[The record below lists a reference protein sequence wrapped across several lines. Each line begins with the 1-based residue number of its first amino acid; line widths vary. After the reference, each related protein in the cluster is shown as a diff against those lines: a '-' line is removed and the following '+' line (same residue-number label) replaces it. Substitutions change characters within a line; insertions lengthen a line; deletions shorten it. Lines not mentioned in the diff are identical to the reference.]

1 MIPLSGGFPNPGTY
15 LHMGLHLLHRISPF
29 IHMVSYFYPNLATFP
44 FSKMSVETKDG
55 KTISLEGN
63 QLKSAL
69 QYLPTQVSTF
79 CFIFYVI
86 K

>member
-1 MIPLSGGFPNPGTY
+1 MNS
-15 LHMGLHLLHRISPF
+15 S
-29 IHMVSYFYPNLATFP
+29 FYPNLATFP

-79 CFIFYVI
+79 YSNKDFLM
-86 K
+86 

>member
-1 MIPLSGGFPNPGTY
+1 MY
-15 LHMGLHLLHRISPF
+15 DRIQQK
-29 IHMVSYFYPNLATFP
+29 IEVSVFSYSSFYPNLATFP

-79 CFIFYVI
+79 YSNKDFLM
-86 K
+86 

>member
-1 MIPLSGGFPNPGTY
+1 
-15 LHMGLHLLHRISPF
+15 
-29 IHMVSYFYPNLATFP
+29 MVSSFHPNLATFP

-79 CFIFYVI
+79 YYKQDFLM
-86 K
+86 